1 LRNETPKKEKRKQ
14 KKTNPPVT
22 IQKTL
27 MDSNLRIVILSI
39 SHLLNVLNL
48 LTYSLSDLMEENA
61 YNPTTIRTLAC
72 VSAKIALAAPPTQ
85 EKTDAESYLV
95 ITYIKQYG
103 VGITSILPNNVIFA
117 IINVTFYD
125 AEV

>member
-1 LRNETPKKEKRKQ
+1 MKHQKKKRENK

-85 EKTDAESYLV
+85 EKTYAESYLV